1 MKSKTQIIKDEPLT
15 YEELTKLCKK
25 KEEEIAD
32 LYKTIDAMSE
42 TNQCIAPHEP
52 TYEELEH
59 DRDEFMES
67 NEQNGQLVM
76 ALEKS
81 LVSLS
86 KMIDI
91 DRVEI
96 KYWKEECY
104 KLREKLREKN
114 YDK

>member
-1 MKSKTQIIKDEPLT
+1 MSKTQSVKDEQLT
-15 YEELTKLCKK
+15 YEELTKLCRRQ
-25 KEEEIAD
+25 EEKIAD

-42 TNQCIAPHEP
+42 TNQCIAPYKP
-52 TYEELEH
+52 TYEELER
-59 DRDEFMES
+59 DRDEFMER

-91 DRVEI
+91 YRNDI
-96 KYWKEECY
+96 KYWKEEFY
-104 KLREKLREKN
+104 ELREKN